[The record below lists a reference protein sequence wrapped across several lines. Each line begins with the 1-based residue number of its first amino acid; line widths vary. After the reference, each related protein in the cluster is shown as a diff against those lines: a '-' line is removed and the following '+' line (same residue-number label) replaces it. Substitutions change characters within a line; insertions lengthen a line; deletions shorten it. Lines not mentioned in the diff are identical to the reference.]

1 MISLWRGIRHKNMLD
16 KRPRRFKIIKSYN
29 FVHVQIFFFCLLPK
43 DTLNATTMTS
53 HMVFILK
60 SPKIC
65 KQKVKRRDSSKE
77 TFENTLKT
85 QGLAKLEMN
94 DMYETA
100 RR

>member
-29 FVHVQIFFFCLLPK
+29 FVHVQIFCLLPK

-53 HMVFILK
+53 HRVFILK

-65 KQKVKRRDSSKE
+65 KQKVKKRDSSKE